1 MLPLVGIE
9 PWPLINLWF
18 QVQYYPLWTNWAL
31 RFKTKNPN
39 QRRLFWV
46 GHFIPPIQSFSDI
59 YQSHWLWLLRHRLLI
74 VWINPNATH
83 QHIVVVFNENL
94 SARLLFW
101 MITILINS
109 IDLWLITND
118 NRWPLTTFFV
128 VLIDV
133 PWGPHTWVFVLSTLI
148 FRLKIYAL
156 YVFNYIF
163 SFYKLD
169 EIGNKNAFQ

>member
-31 RFKTKNPN
+31 RIKTKNPN

-74 VWINPNATH
+74 MWIDPNATH
-83 QHIVVVFNENL
+83 RHIVVVFNENL
-94 SARLLFW
+94 LARLLFW
-101 MITILINS
+101 MITIPIDS
-109 IDLWLITND
+109 IDLDWSGDHLPLFSLFWLTSPDAPILESLFC
-118 NRWPLTTFFV
+118 PHLFF
-128 VLIDV
+128 
-133 PWGPHTWVFVLSTLI
+133 G
-148 FRLKIYAL
+148 
-156 YVFNYIF
+156 
-163 SFYKLD
+163 
-169 EIGNKNAFQ
+169 